1 LSEIICSGA
10 TVQEVEA
17 LEEAIR
23 TVVGLLPN
31 HPTLELQAWDEEKMV
46 KRESVAQ
53 EEISTIG

>member
-23 TVVGLLPN
+23 TAVGLLPN
-31 HPTLELQAWDEEKMV
+31 HPTLELQAWDEEK
-46 KRESVAQ
+46 K